1 MNSRR
6 QYTRP
11 QFKLKGT
18 STDLMPSIM
27 GAIDAIWEGTN
38 NEDETPKRTLQA
50 NNFANLSHNVQKIL
64 ANVPDEELNKNFSSE
79 ESLGSKR
86 HSAYIRARTSPEK
99 TLNKSTENLD
109 IILPNVQKM
118 LSNLPDVEL
127 ITKSNLRS
135 SKSFCTSRSSF
146 LYRSLNGTKA
156 SCSVSDSL
164 SAIDSE
170 SAQEDL
176 HRPKPLGSYLHTSPS
191 GIASRTPVGRK
202 NLGKYLQVPSESSVG
217 TNSTTSSEV
226 SRPVSLTSL
235 GSCSSSSSGGHH
247 QQSSAYLA
255 SAESLD
261 SDPEPTGSQGSAD
274 SGIAEQP
281 TMSPEQCV
289 LQEVMDTE
297 TVYVSDLR
305 EVIEGYLEPWRTD
318 PDCPLRPHLEDLFS
332 NLEEIYL
339 FNRSFLEEL
348 QKAHC
353 DPTLTA
359 NAFLHNDAGFS
370 VYTHY
375 CTNYPRTMS
384 VLTEL
389 TGDDKMAALFRE
401 RQLALGHALPLGS
414 YLLKP
419 VQRILKYHLL
429 LQRLSKQCEHSHKP
443 TVDLALATMTGVA
456 SHINTMKRKHEHA
469 VRVQEI
475 QSQLYG
481 WTGPD
486 LTALGELIAE
496 GTFRVGG
503 ARGRRHIF
511 LFDKVLLIA
520 KSKQDGYLTYKTHIM
535 CSNLMLV
542 EQVRGEPLS
551 FHVLPFD
558 NPRQQC
564 TLRARSPQHK
574 REWTLQLKRVIL
586 ENYSA
591 VIPSH
596 ARQLVMQL
604 GQNVPEISE
613 DTSPLKQHS
622 TLQYLERRSRV
633 RKTRDFANRRTA
645 SQDRSFVSLTSWRRK
660 SEPGF
665 INQYTSKTLPKR
677 ITKIKKSKD
686 YTTAKFYTD
695 LSDSEIC
702 AESQTDLTEDKCE
715 DIQESSLEGEHDVA
729 SNTLEKVVSDLLM
742 QNEEFQKLMNRQRRN
757 VRDSEPGPGLWT
769 KTSGDELPNKAD
781 SLPRDFQLND
791 QLDCKD
797 ESVDESTLSTKPP
810 DIDVEDLQESDLSSQ
825 LNDNEHPDHRIYR
838 KSAIRFSLVQ
848 RFRAIISEEQKRTVT
863 STPIKRYTK
872 RSENIGAR
880 IAHPDYAD
888 PQKLFRASQ
897 HLSQSDLQLDDEDLM
912 GNCEALDLSIN
923 EKEVLS
929 YGEKVKKEF
938 EESIGANC
946 SSHEKPRNNFNS
958 SQNCD
963 SYYERLLE
971 KNLND
976 GCDGKN
982 AERSASFNNASQ
994 PKVIKRPTKAPPPIP
1009 VKPTR
1014 LLNPSMSETS
1024 KENIENSNNKT
1035 ATGEHNFHTGRRRIF
1050 VSKGVYDVSPDND
1063 LHKDDNE
1070 LTSAQ
1075 PVNSKGWVK
1084 TIVGR
1089 FE

>member
-1 MNSRR
+1 MSE
-6 QYTRP
+6 TVSIDDTWEE
-11 QFKLKGT
+11 FFGS

-27 GAIDAIWEGTN
+27 GAIDAIWEGSKVSDS
-38 NEDETPKRTLQA
+38 EEGPGTPRRTVQA

-79 ESLGSKR
+79 ESLKKLN
-86 HSAYIRARTSPEK
+86 RTYSRTRISPEK
-99 TLNKSTENLD
+99 SSHEDIFST
-109 IILPNVQKM
+109 NVQKM

-127 ITKSNLRS
+127 IAKPKSLRS
-135 SKSFCTSRSSF
+135 SKSFCTSRQSF
-146 LYRSLNGTKA
+146 LHRGGDVQDLTA
-156 SCSVSDSL
+156 SSSVSDNL
-164 SAIDSE
+164 SAIDVSE
-170 SAQEDL
+170 MDESV
-176 HRPKPLGSYLHTSPS
+176 PKPLGSYLHTSPS

-202 NLGKYLQVPSESSVG
+202 NLKLLQVPSESG

-305 EVIEGYLEPWRTD
+305 EVIEGYLDPWRTD
-318 PDCPLRPHLEDLFS
+318 PDCLLRPYLQDLFS

-339 FNRSFLEEL
+339 FNRSFLDEL
-348 QKAHC
+348 QKANC

-359 NAFLHNDAGFS
+359 NTFLHKDAGFS

-375 CTNYPRTMS
+375 CTNYPRTMT

-389 TGDDKMAALFRE
+389 TGDERMAPLFRE
-401 RQLALGHALPLGS
+401 RQLALRHALPLGS

-429 LQRLSKQCEHSHKP
+429 LQRLSKQCDHPHKS

-456 SHINTMKRKHEHA
+456 SYINTMKRKHEHA

-481 WTGPD
+481 WNGPD

-520 KSKQDGYLTYKTHIM
+520 KSKHEGYLAYKSHIM

-551 FHVLPFD
+551 FHILPFD

-622 TLQYLERRSRV
+622 TPQYLERRSRV
-633 RKTRDFANRRTA
+633 RKTRDFSSRRAA
-645 SQDRSFVSLTSWRRK
+645 SSDRSFVSLTNWRRK

-677 ITKIKKSKD
+677 ITKIKKAKD

-695 LSDSEIC
+695 LSDC
-702 AESQTDLTEDKCE
+702 ESQCDLSQDKCE
-715 DIQESSLEGEHDVA
+715 DIQESSLECENESEI

-742 QNEEFQKLMNRQRRN
+742 QNEEFQKLMTRQRRN
-757 VRDSEPGPGLWT
+757 VRDSEPGPCLWT
-769 KTSGDELPNKAD
+769 KTSDELPSKAD

-791 QLDCKD
+791 QLDCKIENADD
-797 ESVDESTLSTKPP
+797 EVLQNSKPN
-810 DIDVEDLQESDLSSQ
+810 IETEDLQESDLSSQ
-825 LNDNEHPDHRIYR
+825 LNDSEHPDHRIYR

-848 RFRAIISEEQKRTVT
+848 RFRAIISEEQKRTGTKLNVL
-863 STPIKRYTK
+863 SK

-888 PQKLFRASQ
+888 PQKLFRSSQ
-897 HLSQSDLQLDDEDLM
+897 SFSQSDLTDDLM
-912 GNCEALDLSIN
+912 GHCENLDLTIN
-923 EKEVLS
+923 ETEVLS

-938 EESIGANC
+938 EAN
-946 SSHEKPRNNFNS
+946 SSQENLINS
-958 SQNCD
+958 SQNSD

-971 KNLND
+971 KNLNEAD
-976 GCDGKN
+976 VQ
-982 AERSASFNNASQ
+982 Q
-994 PKVIKRPTKAPPPIP
+994 PKIKRPSKAPPPIP
-1009 VKPTR
+1009 TKPTR
-1014 LLNPSMSETS
+1014 LLNNTNNLLDNS
-1024 KENIENSNNKT
+1024 KENNETVSS
-1035 ATGEHNFHTGRRRIF
+1035 EHNFHTGRRKIL
-1050 VSKGVYDVSPDND
+1050 VSKGVYNVSHEND
-1063 LHKDDNE
+1063 PPKENSSNMQ
-1070 LTSAQ
+1070 T
-1075 PVNSKGWVK
+1075 VNTKGWVK

>member
-1 MNSRR
+1 MNASRR
-6 QYTRP
+6 R
-11 QFKLKGT
+11 FNHGS

-27 GAIDAIWEGTN
+27 GAIDAIWEGSRTSDT
-38 NEDETPKRTLQA
+38 EDSCPKRTVQA

-64 ANVPDEELNKNFSSE
+64 ANVPDEDLNKNFSSE
-79 ESLGSKR
+79 ESLRKLN
-86 HSAYIRARTSPEK
+86 RTYSRTRISPEK
-99 TLNKSTENLD
+99 SHED
-109 IILPNVQKM
+109 IISTNVQKM

-127 ITKSNLRS
+127 VTKPKTLRS
-135 SKSFCTSRSSF
+135 SKSFCTSRQSF
-146 LYRSLNGTKA
+146 LYRGGVPDLTA
-156 SCSVSDSL
+156 SSSVCDSL
-164 SAIDSE
+164 SAIDVSE
-170 SAQEDL
+170 V
-176 HRPKPLGSYLHTSPS
+176 PKPLGSYLHTSPS

-202 NLGKYLQVPSESSVG
+202 NLKLLQVPSESG

-297 TVYVSDLR
+297 TIYVSDLR
-305 EVIEGYLEPWRTD
+305 EVIEGYLDPWRTD
-318 PDCPLRPHLEDLFS
+318 PDCPLQPYLQDLFS

-348 QKAHC
+348 QKTNC
-353 DPTLTA
+353 DPSLTA

-375 CTNYPRTMS
+375 CTNYPRTMM

-389 TGDDKMAALFRE
+389 TGDEKMAPLFRE
-401 RQLALGHALPLGS
+401 RQLALRHALPLGS

-429 LQRLSKQCEHSHKP
+429 LQRLSKQCDHPHQP

-481 WTGPD
+481 WNGPD

-520 KSKQDGYLTYKTHIM
+520 KSRQEGYLAYKSHIM

-551 FHVLPFD
+551 FHILPFD

-591 VIPSH
+591 EIPSH

-604 GQNVPEISE
+604 GQNASEISE

-622 TLQYLERRSRV
+622 TPQYLERRSRV
-633 RKTRDFANRRTA
+633 RKTRDFSSRRAA
-645 SQDRSFVSLTSWRRK
+645 SSDRSFVSLTSWRRK

-665 INQYTSKTLPKR
+665 VNQYTSKTLPKR

-702 AESQTDLTEDKCE
+702 ESQDKCE
-715 DIQESSLEGEHDVA
+715 DILESSLECETETEI

-742 QNEEFQKLMNRQRRN
+742 QNEEFHKLMTRQRRGA
-757 VRDSEPGPGLWT
+757 RDCEPWT
-769 KTSGDELPNKAD
+769 KSGDELPSKAD

-791 QLDCKD
+791 QLDCKIVNAD
-797 ESVDESTLSTKPP
+797 EALSNSKP
-810 DIDVEDLQESDLSSQ
+810 DVENEDLQESDLSSQ
-825 LNDNEHPDHRIYR
+825 LNDSEHPDHRIYR

-848 RFRAIISEEQKRTVT
+848 RFRAIISEEQKRTGKPTVLG
-863 STPIKRYTK
+863 K

-888 PQKLFRASQ
+888 PQKLFRSSQ
-897 HLSQSDLQLDDEDLM
+897 SLSQSDLTDDLM
-912 GNCEALDLSIN
+912 GHCENLDLSIS
-923 EKEVLS
+923 ETEVLS
-929 YGEKVKKEF
+929 YGERVKKEF
-938 EESIGANC
+938 EESRAN
-946 SSHEKPRNNFNS
+946 SSQDCNS
-958 SQNCD
+958 SQNSD

-971 KNLND
+971 KNLNED
-976 GCDGKN
+976 VEVK
-982 AERSASFNNASQ
+982 
-994 PKVIKRPTKAPPPIP
+994 PKVKRPSKAPPPVP
-1009 VKPTR
+1009 TKPTR
-1014 LLNPSMSETS
+1014 LLSTTNNNLLDNS
-1024 KENIENSNNKT
+1024 KENGETVSS
-1035 ATGEHNFHTGRRRIF
+1035 EHNFHTGRRKIL
-1050 VSKGVYDVSPDND
+1050 VSKGAYNVSHEND
-1063 LHKDDNE
+1063 LPKENSSN
-1070 LTSAQ
+1070 LQ
-1075 PVNSKGWVK
+1075 PVNAKGWVK